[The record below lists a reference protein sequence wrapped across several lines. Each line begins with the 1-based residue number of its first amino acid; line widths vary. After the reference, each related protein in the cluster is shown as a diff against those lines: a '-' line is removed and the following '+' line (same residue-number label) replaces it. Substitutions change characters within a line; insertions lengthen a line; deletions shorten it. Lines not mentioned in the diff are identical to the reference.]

1 MINALVTAF
10 SGPGAAFMYAIT
22 AVGAFSLT
30 VGIERFWMLVIRW
43 KVNAPR
49 LFEAL
54 ESGAET
60 DILNCVAHSP
70 LHPMLAAGANDKDA
84 ETRWRAMAA
93 EAAWVEHTLGRRV
106 GALASA
112 GNIATMLGLLGTVYG
127 LIVAFGG
134 MTDTASVTRAV
145 QISEGI
151 ATAMST
157 TAWGLIVGIAS
168 LALHAFIEGR
178 VRAMLALGETAAAR
192 MVRSRS

>member
-54 ESGAET
+54 EGGAET

-93 EAAWVEHTLGRRV
+93 EAAWVEPVSYTHLTLPT
-106 GALASA
+106 
-112 GNIATMLGLLGTVYG
+112 N
-127 LIVAFGG
+127 
-134 MTDTASVTRAV
+134 
-145 QISEGI
+145 
-151 ATAMST
+151 
-157 TAWGLIVGIAS
+157 
-168 LALHAFIEGR
+168 
-178 VRAMLALGETAAAR
+178 
-192 MVRSRS
+192 

>member
-54 ESGAET
+54 EGGAET

-84 ETRWRAMAA
+84 ET
-93 EAAWVEHTLGRRV
+93 
-106 GALASA
+106 
-112 GNIATMLGLLGTVYG
+112 MLYQTC
-127 LIVAFGG
+127 
-134 MTDTASVTRAV
+134 
-145 QISEGI
+145 Q
-151 ATAMST
+151 
-157 TAWGLIVGIAS
+157 
-168 LALHAFIEGR
+168 
-178 VRAMLALGETAAAR
+178 
-192 MVRSRS
+192 RSNEKTNQTEEIKANT